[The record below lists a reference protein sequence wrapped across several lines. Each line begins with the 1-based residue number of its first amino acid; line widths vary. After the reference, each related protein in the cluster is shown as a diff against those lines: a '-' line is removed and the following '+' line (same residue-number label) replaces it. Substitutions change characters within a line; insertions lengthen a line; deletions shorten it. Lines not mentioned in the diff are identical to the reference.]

1 MHTLAVALQLVI
13 AASILFVWIA
23 HFPVVVQEFD
33 EYNLPE
39 WVRSS
44 VGAAKIAT
52 STLLVAG
59 IWYPSLV
66 FVPALIMA
74 FLMLAAQ
81 YFHFKVRHPFI
92 KYVPSFLL
100 LLASLFVAYV
110 YAPANFK

>member
-1 MHTLAVALQLVI
+1 MHTIAVILQLVV

-23 HFPVVVQEFD
+23 HFPNVVQEFH
-33 EYNLPE
+33 EYTLPD

-44 VGAAKIAT
+44 VGAAKIAA

-59 IWYPSLV
+59 IWYPTLV
-66 FVPALIMA
+66 FVPALAMA
-74 FLMLAAQ
+74 FLMLCAQ

-100 LLASLFVAYV
+100 LLASLFIAFA
-110 YAPANFK
+110 YAPATLK